1 MKMKWEKVCLVDVIL
16 EVFNKVFHIQFD
28 NKNTF

>member
-1 MKMKWEKVCLVDVIL
+1 MEKDLVDVIL

-28 NKNTF
+28 NEKTHSDVSH